1 MPDDIKQAPTNVDPA
16 PEEDV
21 NIVEAIDEL
30 NAGSEPTEEAA
41 EKGSPPSPTPE
52 QSALTARLDKIEEE
66 NISLRQ
72 RIDIQNGQMSI
83 LRQQGQPPPPEPP
96 QPKRIRIPTKEELAQ
111 KLSDPATAV
120 QGMHD
125 LIADLGTQFQEI
137 IDETRTDAERNFR
150 SRDFSTRLNT
160 ALSEDQR
167 TTLEEYG
174 QDLIRDP
181 DFIRDADSEG
191 DKLARRR
198 GHTNYTPGD
207 FNLLATRTYKN
218 WLESGKYDDWKSK
231 RAKTVNGTNG
241 VNRTPSLR
249 EVTRSV
255 GRSDFVD
262 TSGGRGTEASSLSD
276 LYGGDAREIRIA
288 RANMKR
294 MGMSEKDWIASF
306 KAAKA
311 EDPSFGQ

>member
-1 MPDDIKQAPTNVDPA
+1 MADEVKKVDTP
-16 PEEDV
+16 PVEEDDV
-21 NIVEAIDEL
+21 NINVAEELDAL
-30 NAGSEPTEEAA
+30 NAGGEPTEG
-41 EKGSPPSPTPE
+41 KGESDVPPTPTPD

-83 LRQQGQPPPPEPP
+83 LRQQGDKAPPEPP
-96 QPKRIRIPTKEELAQ
+96 QPKRIRIPTKEELAA

-125 LIADLGTQFQEI
+125 LLSDIGAQMQEMV
-137 IDETRTDAERNFR
+137 DDARNTAESNFR
-150 SRDFSTRLNT
+150 TRDASSRLNT
-160 ALSEDQR
+160 ALTEDQR
-167 TTLEEYG
+167 STFEEYG

-191 DKLARRR
+191 DKLARKR
-198 GHTNYTPGD
+198 GHSNYTPGD

-231 RAKTVNGTNG
+231 RAKTVNGANG
-241 VNRTPSLR
+241 VRTPSLR

-255 GRSDFVD
+255 TRSDFVD
-262 TSGGRGTEASSLSD
+262 TSNGRGTETSSLSD
-276 LYGGDAREIRIA
+276 LYNGDAREIRIA
-288 RANMKR
+288 RANMKK
-294 MGMSEKDWIASF
+294 MGLSEKEWIASF
-306 KAAKA
+306 KASRA
-311 EDPSFGQ
+311 EDPSFGN